1 MTLSTTS
8 RFVYAGVNFSS
19 RPIFPSSVA
28 YKTTEGDRGRI
39 SFYDGW
45 PTGADDL
52 TALGILQEIY
62 ASTDG
67 YLDADGNALS
77 DDMFY
82 VWGSDIPPGTTIA
95 NMEARGL
102 VNPFI
107 AGGEDRWLNARQVD
121 GAFLLEA
128 EVEEDSQTGRR
139 DIVTKGGVRFNRR
152 VPTGGMLTQF
162 MEDWICIT
170 QAGFFDFH
178 LFKNPDLPFDFD
190 TLVDDDIR
198 IRAMLVWLNSVR
210 TSGEDALFSDI
221 GDVHSSLDIANAL
234 SGHMHSYN
242 QRHEAGQTSN
252 VKMGLNSS
260 AVTASRVS
268 IRFAQATDSP
278 NDLVTGYHNLLFDNT
293 SVTVATDN
301 ADEEPLVGS
310 KDVREYARR
319 LITPT
324 GELSF
329 DVGFPVWTDKETGQS
344 HTVGSSAGI
353 VIDWET
359 LPGVIFSDVPLLYN
373 LAAIHDATDGNDTNY
388 TNVPTGQNC
397 VPNQGEAIEFEI
409 HNRRATGL
417 HIVRDRHHNDLI
429 TLSPGEHVALRV
441 LWLPNG
447 DTEVRSIGE
456 IVRTYELVGT
466 NCGDFL
472 ANGYFADPEGASTR
486 VIRPFQIPPDGS
498 RGVDHLDS
506 DSFRRGGSG
515 TWTDGDALTDVDI
528 EEAVQFEMAGR
539 ARIEFEAVM
548 APTGSGNV
556 SNGNGL
562 LFALNGDRVGPI
574 FYYSGFDG
582 NSGSQIYNATIQLDV
597 AEDDRFIPFFRY
609 NSSGLTMSLGDLN
622 LDYYRLRIDL
632 AVQIEVTQ

>member
-1 MTLSTTS
+1 MTLTTAS
-8 RFVYAGVNFSS
+8 RFAWVEVRHGPTRHHPALVGY
-19 RPIFPSSVA
+19 R
-28 YKTTEGDRGRI
+28 TTEDDFEVIG
-39 SFYDGW
+39 FLPTW
-45 PTGADDL
+45 PTGTPLAN
-52 TALGILQEIY
+52 LGILQEIY
-62 ASTDG
+62 ASTDEFRDAAG
-67 YLDADGNALS
+67 VSVVPYLGNPN
-77 DDMFY
+77 DY
-82 VWGSDIPPGTTIA
+82 PPGTTVANLEERGYANPLIA
-95 NMEARGL
+95 GAEERGL
-102 VNPFI
+102 NAIEVDGSVP
-107 AGGEDRWLNARQVD
+107 AGGGGRGR
-121 GAFLLEA
+121 FT
-128 EVEEDSQTGRR
+128 QTGRS
-139 DIVTKGGVRFNRR
+139 DVVMKGGVRFKRR
-152 VPTGGMLTQF
+152 VPTGGMLTQST
-162 MEDWICIT
+162 EDWVCIT
-170 QAGFFDFH
+170 QAGFYDFH

-210 TSGEDALFSDI
+210 TSGEDALFTDI

-234 SGHMHSYN
+234 SGHTHSYN

-252 VKMGLNSS
+252 VKMGYGSS
-260 AVTASRVS
+260 VVTASRVS

-329 DVGFPVWTDKETGQS
+329 DVGFPIWTDKETGQS

-359 LPGVIFSDVPLLYN
+359 LPGVIFSNVPLLYN

-388 TNVPTGQNC
+388 TDVPTGQNC

-417 HIVRDRHHNDLI
+417 HIVRDRHQNDLI

-441 LWLPNG
+441 LWLPIG

-472 ANGYFADPEGASTR
+472 ANGYFADPEGASNR
-486 VIRPFQIPPDGS
+486 LIRPFQIPPDGS
-498 RGVDHLDS
+498 RSVDHLAS
-506 DSFRRGGSG
+506 DSFRRGGNG
-515 TWTDGDALTDVDI
+515 TWTDGDALTDIDI
-528 EEAVQFEMAGR
+528 EEAVKFEMAGR
-539 ARIEFEAVM
+539 ARVEFEAVI
-548 APTGSGNV
+548 APTGSGSV

-574 FYYSGFDG
+574 FYYAGFDG
-582 NSGSQIYNATIQLDV
+582 NSGSQIYNATIQIDV
-597 AEDDRFIPFFRY
+597 DEDDRFIPFFRY

-632 AVQIEVTQ
+632 AIQIEVTQ